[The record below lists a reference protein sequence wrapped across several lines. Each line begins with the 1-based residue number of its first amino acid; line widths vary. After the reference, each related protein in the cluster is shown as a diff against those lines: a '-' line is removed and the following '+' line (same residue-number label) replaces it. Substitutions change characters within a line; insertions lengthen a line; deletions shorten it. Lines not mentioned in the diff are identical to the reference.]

1 MGISKLF
8 NKGAY
13 FGLAFC
19 LAFSYLCIIPVNKV
33 GAISATYV
41 SDCTDL
47 QDVADD
53 LAGYYVQTASFSCT
67 GIVDFVPIGTSGSP
81 FVGTY
86 DGGNFEITGLTIAST
101 NYLIGLY
108 GKSEGT
114 LQNIKLV
121 GANVY
126 GDGDDSVGALVGM
139 NEGSITNSSSSGTVN
154 GSHHVGGLVGYN
166 ITNGVIADSH
176 SSAITTGSD
185 DYVGGLVGKNNY
197 HITDSYATGLVTGN
211 NSYTG
216 GLVGENSVASASEI
230 KDSYATGDVVGEGYS
245 GGLVGYN
252 NNVIVSSYATGS
264 VTGAYGTGG
273 LVGANNGGLITI
285 SHAIGTVTS
294 IDENVGGLVGLNTSG
309 SMITAS
315 FATGDIFN
323 EAGLGLVGGLVGSN
337 NSSTIRQSYSSGD
350 VNSSADNIGGLVGY
364 SSGGIVEKSFAIGN
378 VTGQNKVGGLVG
390 LNRDSSSITDAYAL
404 GSVTGN
410 DEGLGVV
417 GGLVGGNRN
426 SSITNSYAVGP
437 VTGPRATGGL
447 VGANVDGGVITYS
460 YYDQTTTLQS
470 DVGKGT
476 GKTTA
481 EMKTQSTYQP
491 GEGDW
496 DFSNPEGIWAID
508 TTGANNNSYPYFQ
521 WQDYTGPTFEALGSG
536 DTRSVNI
543 DAGQV
548 ITTNPYIIKVLP
560 DDPSGVTKVEFYIDN
575 VLICTDDTADADG
588 YYTCSWDTSKYHSD
602 VKIIAYDAFGN
613 TTALTRSTTVLLT
626 GVPNTGLQPVSFLS
640 AGLVVIA
647 GIGLMI
653 VARRRIS

>member
-53 LAGYYVQTASFSCT
+53 LDGYYVQTASFSCT
-67 GIVDFVPIGTSGSP
+67 GVVDFVPIGTSGSP

-121 GANVY
+121 GANVS

-216 GLVGENSVASASEI
+216 GLVGENSVVGVSEI

-252 NNVIVSSYATGS
+252 NNVIVSSYATGD

-273 LVGANNGGLITI
+273 LAGANNGGLITI
-285 SHAIGTVTS
+285 SHANGTVTS
-294 IDENVGGLVGLNTSG
+294 SDENVGGLVGLNTS
-309 SMITAS
+309 SSTITAS

-323 EAGLGLVGGLVGSN
+323 ETGLGLVGGLVGSN
-337 NSSTIRQSYSSGD
+337 NSSIIHQSYSIGD
-350 VNSSADNIGGLVGY
+350 VNSSADNIGGLVGF
-364 SSGGIVEKSFAIGN
+364 SSIGTVEESFAIGN
-378 VTGQNKVGGLVG
+378 VTGQNKVGGLIG
-390 LNRDSSSITDAYAL
+390 LNRDNSTITDAYAL
-404 GSVTGN
+404 GSVTGTG
-410 DEGLGVV
+410 GLGAI

-447 VGANVDGGVITYS
+447 LGASANSTIANS
-460 YYDQTTTLQS
+460 YYDALTGQTDTDKGLLTTTNNMKLQATFT
-470 DVGKGT
+470 T
-476 GKTTA
+476 GDA
-481 EMKTQSTYQP
+481 N
-491 GEGDW
+491 W
-496 DFSNPEGIWAID
+496 DFSTPGIWAID
-508 TTGANNNSYPYFQ
+508 TAGANNNGYPYLQ
-521 WQDYTGPTFEALGSG
+521 WQDYSGPVFEELSAG
-536 DTRSVNI
+536 DTRVINI
-543 DAGQV
+543 TEGQT
-548 ITTNPYIIKVLP
+548 ITTNPYTIFVKPTDSNGI
-560 DDPSGVTKVEFYIDN
+560 TKVEFYIDN
-575 VLICTDDTADADG
+575 ILICTATTADSNG
-588 YYTCSWDTSKYHSD
+588 YYSCQWDTSKYHSD
-602 VKIIAYDAFGN
+602 VKIIAYDALGN
-613 TTALTRSTTVLLT
+613 STTLNRYTTVNLT
-626 GVPNTGLQPVSFLS
+626 GVPNTGLQPASYLS

-653 VARRRIS
+653 VARRRISK